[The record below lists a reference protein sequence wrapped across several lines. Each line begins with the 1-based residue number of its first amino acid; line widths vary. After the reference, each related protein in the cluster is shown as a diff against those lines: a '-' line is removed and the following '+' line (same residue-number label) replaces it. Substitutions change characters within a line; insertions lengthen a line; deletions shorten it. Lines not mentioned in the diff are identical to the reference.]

1 MRIPSSISDKNAVDN
16 ISASLEVLSEFGEIG
31 SDELVSISD
40 RLFMVF
46 HGTIASR
53 ASTEALSERLSQ
65 VIYATLHH
73 EVLFV
78 WSLMA
83 PTSSDLNAMPTTG
96 ITLDGAQPINL
107 RASLTA
113 KGSP

>member
-1 MRIPSSISDKNAVDN
+1 MRVPSSLSDKTGLDN

-40 RLFMVF
+40 HLFMVF
-46 HGTIASR
+46 HGTVASR
-53 ASTEALSERLSQ
+53 TSNAELSQRWSQ

-73 EVLFV
+73 KVLFV

-83 PTSSDLNAMPTTG
+83 PTSAESARCPPRVSPWMALNPLIFG
-96 ITLDGAQPINL
+96 H
-107 RASLTA
+107 R
-113 KGSP
+113 